1 MSVTIVANDF
11 HTHSVGIR
19 NVGYSAFNCVIK
31 TRPTTVRFKF
41 IFGSIKRIV
50 ALTADIQSFICF
62 IVIITRK
69 RPVGCFVQNH
79 ILFLSTFNIQHST
92 FNIQHSTF
100 IIDQYA
106 DNIFRFVLKHT
117 RNKMLADDI
126 VQETFAKVWEKHE
139 DIQVEKAKSY
149 LFTTAYHCLVDV
161 MKKEARS
168 GTIDG
173 IERQGTQDNA
183 HLFDIQKVLQE
194 ALERLP
200 EIQKQ

>member
-1 MSVTIVANDF
+1 MNAKDYN
-11 HTHSVGIR
+11 
-19 NVGYSAFNCVIK
+19 NA
-31 TRPTTVRFKF
+31 
-41 IFGSIKRIV
+41 
-50 ALTADIQSFICF
+50 
-62 IVIITRK
+62 
-69 RPVGCFVQNH
+69 
-79 ILFLSTFNIQHST
+79 
-92 FNIQHSTF
+92 
-100 IIDQYA
+100 IDQYA

-168 GTIDG
+168 GTLDG
-173 IERQGTQDNA
+173 IERQGTQDSS

-200 EIQKQ
+200 EIQKTVVLLRDYEGYHYDEIAEITGLTESQVKVYIFRARQTLKTYLKDIELVA